1 MQNPC
6 TWTSSVARF
15 PFLLPPPPPSAHTT
29 SFHHQHLLRGLG
41 GGAAEHRAGG
51 GCSLSSGTKPL
62 QKMPRGGGGSP
73 LAPSAASS
81 CLRFLSVPETLNIFI
96 FLFSFGNQARQTF
109 FRHKPYATADKQVLE
124 KRSHVWKLY
133 FIDRFAC
140 LTNY

>member
-1 MQNPC
+1 MTHYWMQNPC

-15 PFLLPPPPPSAHTT
+15 PFLLSPPPPSAHTT

-41 GGAAEHRAGG
+41 GGAAEHRAAG
-51 GCSLSSGTKPL
+51 GCSISSGTKPL

-109 FRHKPYATADKQVLE
+109 FVINLM
-124 KRSHVWKLY
+124 LL
-133 FIDRFAC
+133 
-140 LTNY
+140 LTNKSWKRDLMFGSCTS